1 MSAPPVTAAL
11 KALAQQRLSEA
22 TDRANL
28 RSLGGGCFVDVA
40 FAQSLRRFKQI
51 IDLDLSGMGLFFLA
65 FRVASVLSA
74 FFFFPDA
81 SFQRSLK
88 ASPPHGRHNLQEISS
103 MTLL

>member
-51 IDLDLSGMGLFFLA
+51 VDLDLSGMGWFSLHFSIRISFVCHL
-65 FRVASVLSA
+65 VL
-74 FFFFPDA
+74 PDA
-81 SFQRSLK
+81 PFQRS
-88 ASPPHGRHNLQEISS
+88 
-103 MTLL
+103 

>member
-51 IDLDLSGMGLFFLA
+51 IDLDLSGMGLFFSLFESLQLCLLFIFLYSRCA
-65 FRVASVLSA
+65 I
-74 FFFFPDA
+74 
-81 SFQRSLK
+81 FQRS
-88 ASPPHGRHNLQEISS
+88 
-103 MTLL
+103 